1 MSTLERSIREY
12 VAEGSGLSTQHVIP
26 GNSKGPRE
34 IVTYASVLL
43 MSDDR
48 LNYPI
53 RAQRHRMIGGQ
64 MTGYTDDLV
73 YRRARYSLQF
83 YRAGATENAVQFD
96 TWAMSENGL
105 TWAQTAFPN
114 GQIDRIRVYD
124 GGSGYDDDNP
134 PAVHIEGGGGTG
146 ATAQAVMV
154 RGAVSGVRI
163 LNRGTGYAK
172 QPDISFIPSGTETG
186 SVSPAS
192 ATASGLGFTVEF
204 PLSIRRIDAMI
215 ADEFEE
221 RVLIELAVV
230 YARIIHDNTGIIDAV
245 DCEVEYSGEI
255 DTGRIQI
262 GGL

>member
-1 MSTLERSIREY
+1 MSVLERSIREY
-12 VAEGSGLSTQHVIP
+12 VAQGSGLITQQVIP

-34 IVTYASVLL
+34 LSTYASVLL

-53 RAQRHRMIGGQ
+53 RTQRTRMDGGR
-64 MTGYTDDLV
+64 MMGYTDDLV

-83 YRAGATENAVQFD
+83 YREGATDRAVQFD

-105 TWAQTAFPN
+105 TWAQTAFPS
-114 GQIDRIRVYD
+114 GQIDHIRVYN
-124 GGSGYDDDNP
+124 GGSGYDDENP
-134 PAVHIEGGGGTG
+134 PSVHIEGGGGSG

-154 RGAVSGVRI
+154 RGAVSGVRL
-163 LNRGTGYAK
+163 LNHGTGYAK
-172 QPDISFIPSGTETG
+172 QPDISFIPSGTESG
-186 SVSPAS
+186 AVSPAT
-192 ATASGLGFTVEF
+192 ATASGIGFTVEF

-221 RVLIELAVV
+221 RVLIELPVV
-230 YARIIHDNTGIIDAV
+230 YARIFSDNTGLIDAV
-245 DCEVEYSGEI
+245 DCQVEYSGEI

-262 GGL
+262 GGS